1 MATHARIKD
10 PGQAAASEVLMCR
23 SGIWKLVGFLGFL
36 CLYLVLYLLAP
47 MPSQRGAV
55 PRWQMIC
62 VSVLLPD
69 DNVPHWFG
77 DPPRVGIL
85 DRIPVLSRAM
95 VLLAVGGCLGR
106 VVLRLGR
113 MDGGLNGLEK
123 AVFSLGV
130 GLAGVSLYMLCLGL
144 AGGLQQPL
152 WLVGPAVLVMAACIA
167 MWILGE
173 IGRIKGDAPPHVPA
187 VAHPGSRPDG
197 HAATSAAGGDAAQL
211 TQAGRTG
218 TAGVHVEHSPAAQ
231 DLACDWLSPWW
242 LLLALPSLLII
253 VLGGVL
259 PPGISEYGFD
269 AREYHLQAPKEFY
282 QQGRIGFMPHN
293 VYANM
298 PLGAEMLILAAM
310 AAMGDWW
317 YGALVGKVAVA
328 AFAPLAALGLLAA
341 GRRFVNRSAGIV
353 AAVLYLT
360 TPWVALV
367 STTGVI
373 DGVLACY
380 AMLALYATILWRQAL
395 ADRSSYAQSR
405 ACLAGLLAGAAMA
418 CKYPAVVF
426 VFLPLALWVFVA
438 RFVQGGSLNWRPA
451 IVFIAGAALMGGP
464 WYVKNWVL
472 AGNPTY
478 PLMTSMFGGATRTP
492 KKNEQWYN
500 AHRPP
505 GYSLKQFAD
514 SVAQVAWASEWIG
527 PAMVPLAAAAWWVR
541 RRRRLVAALTV
552 FAVYIL
558 LAWWVLTHRID
569 RFWLPMLPV
578 LAILAGV
585 GAVWTSGF
593 VWRLTVTSLLLAGT
607 LVSLLLVTRLD
618 SGMYN
623 RYFVPLAE
631 LREDSLRMDPWH
643 VQLNRWRKQIQRVL
657 FVGDAEVFD
666 LDLPVVYNTVFDD
679 CVLEEICKGR
689 EPEEIRAELLRRGI
703 SHIYVNWGWIE
714 RYRAPGNY
722 GFTPFVTQALFE
734 RLRKAKVLAGPY
746 RGVGH
751 PAELYVVIPRPA
763 ALAQPGGAARS
774 AARNR

>member
-1 MATHARIKD
+1 MLR
-10 PGQAAASEVLMCR
+10 PLE
-23 SGIWKLVGFLGFL
+23 IWKLAAFLIFL
-36 CLYLVLYLLAP
+36 CLYLVLFLSAP

-55 PRWQMIC
+55 RRLEMIW
-62 VSVLLPD
+62 VSAMLPD
-69 DNVPHWFG
+69 ENLPYWFG
-77 DPPRVGIL
+77 DPPSVGIL
-85 DRIPVLSRAM
+85 DRIPVLTCAA
-95 VLLAVGGCLGR
+95 VLLAIGGCLGR
-106 VVLRLGR
+106 LVLRLGR

-130 GLAGVSLYMLCLGL
+130 GLGGVSLYMLCLGL
-144 AGGLQQPL
+144 AGGLQQPV
-152 WLVGPAVLVMAACIA
+152 WLFGPSVLVVAACIG
-167 MWILGE
+167 MWMLG
-173 IGRIKGDAPPHVPA
+173 GRWRNKGQAPPQA
-187 VAHPGSRPDG
+187 AAITHPGSRSDG
-197 HAATSAAGGDAAQL
+197 QAETGAAGGDAAQL
-211 TQAGRTG
+211 AQPGRTC
-218 TAGVHVEHSPAAQ
+218 TAGVHIKGSPAEQ

-242 LLLALPSLLII
+242 LLLALPALLII
-253 VLGGVL
+253 VFGGVL

-282 QQGRIGFMPHN
+282 QQGHIGFVPHN

-310 AAMGDWW
+310 AALGDWW

-341 GRRFVNRSAGIV
+341 GRRLANRSAGIV
-353 AAVLYLT
+353 AAILYLT

-395 ADRSSYAQSR
+395 ADHSPYAQSR

-438 RFVQGGSLNWRPA
+438 RFVRGGSLNWRA
-451 IVFIAGAALMGGP
+451 AMVFLAGAAVMGGP
-464 WYVKNWVL
+464 WYAKNWVL

-492 KKNEQWYN
+492 KKNEQWFN

-505 GYSLKQFAD
+505 GYSLKQFGE
-514 SVAQVAWASEWIG
+514 SMAQVGWASEWIG

-569 RFWLPMLPV
+569 RFWLPVLPV
-578 LAILAGV
+578 LAMLAGV
-585 GAVWTSGF
+585 GAVWTSGR
-593 VWRLTVTSLLLAGT
+593 VWRFTVASLLLAGT
-607 LVSLLLVTRLD
+607 LISLLLVTRLE

-643 VQLNRWRKQIQRVL
+643 VQLNRWRKGIKRVL

-666 LDLPVVYNTVFDD
+666 LDVPVVYNTVFDD

-722 GFTPFVTQALFE
+722 GFTPFVTPALFE

-746 RGVGH
+746 YGYGH
-751 PAELYVVIPRPA
+751 PAELYVVIPAPA
-763 ALAQPGGAARS
+763 APAPADNSARS
-774 AARNR
+774 AARHR